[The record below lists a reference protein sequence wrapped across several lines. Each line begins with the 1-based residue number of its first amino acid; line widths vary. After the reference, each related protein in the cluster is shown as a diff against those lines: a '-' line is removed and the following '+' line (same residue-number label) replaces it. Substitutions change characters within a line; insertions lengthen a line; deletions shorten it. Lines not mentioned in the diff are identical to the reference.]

1 MSDVHERPLRS
12 AFRGPGNRGAET
24 PFIVKL
30 REAQARKGK
39 LGIRN
44 GVEIA

>member
-1 MSDVHERPLRS
+1 MSDVHESPVRS

-30 REAQARKGK
+30 RDARARKGN
-39 LGIRN
+39 LEIRN
-44 GVEIA
+44 GVETA